1 MNQVHITGHGPRFD
15 WIVDQDTSVLT
26 VGLEGE
32 IDLAAVQEFEPTL
45 ETFMEQTPAYVLLD
59 MARVTFIDSTG
70 LRLLLRLKRR
80 VEARALGSLLLGVV
94 SPAVQ
99 RLLEITGLTEVF
111 AYADG
116 KPPETFRCPQCE
128 FQVSP
133 SLSICPSCDGA
144 L

>member
-1 MNQVHITGHGPRFD
+1 MSQVHVTGHGRRFD

-32 IDLAAVQEFEPTL
+32 IDLAAVEEFEPTL
-45 ETFMEQTPAYVLLD
+45 ESFMEHAPAYVVLD

-80 VEARALGSLLLGVV
+80 VEDKALGSLLLGVV

-111 AYADG
+111 TYVDG
-116 KPPETFRCPQCE
+116 HPPDTFRCPLCE
-128 FQVSP
+128 FRVSA
-133 SLSICPSCDGA
+133 SARICPNCDGA